1 MKPPEGAV
9 DLSDTE
15 IAVLKFGFR
24 DELLRSSAP
33 YRTAA
38 LDNVMSV
45 TDRGQVLDILVDHK
59 DRLSARLQHRQAIPD
74 LPD

>member
-38 LDNVMSV
+38 INRFTGAISPVEDVMGRPIGS
-45 TDRGQVLDILVDHK
+45 TNREK
-59 DRLSARLQHRQAIPD
+59 PFNSALLMD
-74 LPD
+74 LRS